1 VIPVSLYHYQGVD
14 PATGR
19 ALYEDRNSD
28 GAITGDDRYVANLG
42 TPFYGGFNNTFS
54 YKGFELGV
62 FFQFNHRFG
71 VTKILNTRPGA
82 MLNQN
87 DYWLDRWTPNNSN
100 TNIPGAIIPTVPASS
115 ADGVALSNS
124 YNQYTSSDA
133 VYGDASYI
141 KLRSVNLSYNLPK
154 SWTSKLKMSNC
165 NVFMQ
170 GQNLFT
176 WAKNKYV
183 LDTETTVQGG
193 PSGLGT
199 GTIAQVLPPL
209 RTIVFGFNCQF

>member
-1 VIPVSLYHYQGVD
+1 
-14 PATGR
+14 
-19 ALYEDRNSD
+19 
-28 GAITGDDRYVANLG
+28 
-42 TPFYGGFNNTFS
+42 
-54 YKGFELGV
+54 
-62 FFQFNHRFG
+62 
-71 VTKILNTRPGA
+71 

-154 SWTSKLKMSNC
+154 SWTSRLKMSNC